1 MHESSMDK
9 MRQFR
14 EAHLREKEETPLNIL
29 DLGSLDVV
37 GNYTYR
43 EIFNSPDWSYTG
55 VDMAAGKNVD
65 IVLKNPYSW
74 KEIKSNSVDV
84 FVSGQAFEHVEYI
97 WILMLEVS
105 RVLKPGG
112 ICCIIAPAGGFEHR
126 YPVDCWRF
134 YPDGMNALAKFSR
147 LTTVEAYTQWEP
159 QGYTEDNSDVWQ
171 DSVLVC
177 RKPQTSTW
185 ASIKN
190 HVINR
195 IQFHALAIGL
205 DSIMDGADRTPVDD
219 EQSGKERMASFEEIR
234 ELRDRLQKNDFPSRA
249 DFEKLLASY
258 DDTRAA
264 YEHTRR
270 AYEDTRKELDA
281 VKQLHETLPSR
292 EDFDNLR
299 KAYEDTRTAYEH
311 TRGAYEHTLLAYED
325 VRKEL
330 ETMRQSN
337 AAMPADNHSGTTK
350 S

>member
-9 MRQFR
+9 MRRFR
-14 EAHLREKEETPLNIL
+14 EAHLHEKENTPLIIL

-43 EIFNSPDWSYTG
+43 EIFNYPGWSYTG

-65 IVLKNPYSW
+65 VVLKNPYSW

-147 LTTVEAYTQWEP
+147 LTTIEAYTQWEP
-159 QGYTEDNSDVWQ
+159 QGYSTDNSDIWQ

-177 RKPQTSTW
+177 RKPQISPW
-185 ASIKN
+185 ASIRN
-190 HVINR
+190 HVVNR
-195 IQFHALAIGL
+195 IQFHALVIGL
-205 DSIMDGADRTPVDD
+205 DSLVDCVDRTPAGD
-219 EQSGKERMASFEEIR
+219 EQSATENMTSFEKIKA
-234 ELRDRLQKNDFPSRA
+234 LRDRLQMNDLPSRA
-249 DFEKLLASY
+249 DFEDLLKAY
-258 DDTRAA
+258 EDTRAA
-264 YEHTRR
+264 YEHTRQ
-270 AYEDTRKELDA
+270 AYEETRKELDA
-281 VKQLHETLPSR
+281 VKQSHDNLPSR
-292 EDFDNLR
+292 EDFEDLL
-299 KAYEDTRTAYEH
+299 KAYEDTRAAYEH
-311 TRGAYEHTLLAYED
+311 TRQAYEETRQKYED
-325 VRKEL
+325 IKL
-330 ETMRQSN
+330 
-337 AAMPADNHSGTTK
+337 K
-350 S
+350 

>member
-1 MHESSMDK
+1 

-14 EAHLREKEETPLNIL
+14 AAHLHEKEKTTLNIL

-43 EIFNSPDWSYTG
+43 EIFNCPDWSYTG
-55 VDMAAGKNVD
+55 VDMDAGKNVD

-84 FVSGQAFEHVEYI
+84 LVSGQALEHVEYI

-134 YPDGMNALAKFSR
+134 YPDGMKALAKFSR
-147 LTTVEAYTQWEP
+147 LTTVETYTQWEP
-159 QGYTEDNSDVWQ
+159 QGYSKDNSDVWQ

-185 ASIKN
+185 SSIKN
-190 HVINR
+190 HLINR
-195 IQFHALAIGL
+195 IQFHTLVIGL
-205 DSIMDGADRTPVDD
+205 DSIIVDEARTLERDK
-219 EQSGKERMASFEEIR
+219 QSETQGMASFEKIR
-234 ELRDRLQKNDFPSRA
+234 ELRNRLQMNDLPSRA
-249 DFEKLLASY
+249 DFENLLKAY
-258 DDTRAA
+258 EDTKAA
-264 YEHTRR
+264 YEHTKEAYEHTKR
-270 AYEDTRKELDA
+270 AYEDTRQK
-281 VKQLHETLPSR
+281 
-292 EDFDNLR
+292 
-299 KAYEDTRTAYEH
+299 YEAIKKPHQVAGQADDT
-311 TRGAYEHTLLAYED
+311 
-325 VRKEL
+325 
-330 ETMRQSN
+330 
-337 AAMPADNHSGTTK
+337 SGSTD

>member
-14 EAHLREKEETPLNIL
+14 EAHLHEKEKTTLNIL

-43 EIFNSPDWSYTG
+43 EIFNCPDWSYTG

-74 KEIKSNSVDV
+74 KELKSNSVDV

-147 LTTVEAYTQWEP
+147 LTTVESYTQWEP
-159 QGYTEDNSDVWQ
+159 EGYYKDNSDVWQ

-177 RKPQTSTW
+177 RKPKTSTW

-190 HVINR
+190 HLINR
-195 IQFHALAIGL
+195 IQFYALVIGL
-205 DSIMDGADRTPVDD
+205 DSIIADAARTPVGD
-219 EQSGKERMASFEEIR
+219 EQSETQSMTSFEKIW
-234 ELRDRLQKNDFPSRA
+234 ELRSRLQMNDLPSRA
-249 DFEKLLASY
+249 DFINLIKAYE
-258 DDTRAA
+258 DTKAAYEDTKAA
-264 YEHTRR
+264 YEHTKR
-270 AYEDTRKELDA
+270 AYEDAR
-281 VKQLHETLPSR
+281 Q
-292 EDFDNLR
+292 
-299 KAYEDTRTAYEH
+299 
-311 TRGAYEHTLLAYED
+311 
-325 VRKEL
+325 EL
-330 ETMRQSN
+330 EDIKQTYQVTRQ
-337 AAMPADNHSGTTK
+337 ADNTSGSTD